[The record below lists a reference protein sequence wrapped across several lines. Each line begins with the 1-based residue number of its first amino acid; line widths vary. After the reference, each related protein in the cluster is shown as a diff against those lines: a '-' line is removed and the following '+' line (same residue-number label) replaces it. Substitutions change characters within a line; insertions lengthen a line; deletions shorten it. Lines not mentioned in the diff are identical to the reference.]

1 MTRIQE
7 NYYDGDGDLHWADAV
22 TGEKKDYAWD
32 LDARMTNEGDTLN
45 TIDWTVPDGLTEVDT
60 DLTDNVAT
68 IWLLFGATT
77 GTYEVVGQANTT
89 DNGATQIYKRKFLI
103 KVI

>member
-1 MTRIQE
+1 MTRIQK

-22 TGEKKDYAWD
+22 AGEKKDYAWD
-32 LDARMTNEGDTLN
+32 LDTRMTNEGDTVGAV
-45 TIDWTVPDGLTEVDT
+45 TWDVPSGITEEDT
-60 DLTDNVAT
+60 NFTDNVAT
-68 IWLLFGATT
+68 IWLSFNTV